1 MIAGIVKIGPGIIAL
16 EEFRVASTP
25 AVAVAA
31 FCSEHAP
38 PLTEA
43 DYLGIDTGWTVI
55 PDAADGYVWAWDFG
69 TSALVQMRSP
79 AYEYRLSVQ
88 VLGQPWL
95 VSSTT
100 WETVGAVT
108 LDPSPHGDVT
118 KMAASLAGEALITGA
133 AEIRVVEVDAFGAV
147 VNMMPTPLPLPD
159 SGGGYD
165 YWQAITTVPPRAGH
179 NQYEVQAR
187 VDSLGNTASV
197 RFTSMALVIDG

>member
-1 MIAGIVKIGPGIIAL
+1 MIAGIIKIEPGIIAL

-31 FCSEHAP
+31 FCSEYTP

-69 TSALVQMRSP
+69 ASALVEMRSP

-108 LDPSPHGDVT
+108 LDPSPHGDLAQI
-118 KMAASLAGEALITGA
+118 AASVAGEALVAGT
-133 AEIRVVEVDAFGAV
+133 AEIRVVEVDTAGV
-147 VNMMPTPLPLPD
+147 VVDIMPTPLPMPD
-159 SGGGYD
+159 TGGGYD

-179 NQYEVQAR
+179 NRYEVQAR
-187 VDSLGNTASV
+187 VGTLGDSASV